1 MPNNDYILRSDA
13 LSALSRG
20 SGCENICSNA
30 IKRIPAADVEPK
42 QRWIPVTER
51 LPEVGEDVLIY
62 AVGKSDDFSSVMA
75 ITDRIIF
82 RLFTSSE
89 GVETWSSP
97 WQYFMTNYEITH
109 WMLLPEPPK
118 EGQTDE

>member
-1 MPNNDYILRSDA
+1 
-13 LSALSRG
+13 
-20 SGCENICSNA
+20 
-30 IKRIPAADVEPK
+30 VEPK
-42 QRWIPVTER
+42 RKWIPVTER

-89 GVETWSSP
+89 GVEAWSSP

-109 WMLLPEPPK
+109 WMPLPEPPK
-118 EGQTDE
+118 EDDA